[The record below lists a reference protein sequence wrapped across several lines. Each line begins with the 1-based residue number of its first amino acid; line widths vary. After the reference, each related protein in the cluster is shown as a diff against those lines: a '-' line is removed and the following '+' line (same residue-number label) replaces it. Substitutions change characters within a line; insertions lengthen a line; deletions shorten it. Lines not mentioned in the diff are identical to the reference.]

1 MGVRRAFPQLA
12 RRVPPPAGA
21 AVRAGGGRR
30 ARAAR
35 HRAGRRRRS
44 RDDPR
49 GRDPGRAPAPGG
61 PGRRGRGA
69 PRPLARAGP
78 DERGRCAT
86 RRCGSGPRIPRSGAT
101 SRATRSAC
109 STWPPTTWGSRPGT
123 TRCWCST
130 IRIPRARRG
139 LGARGPARRAAT
151 PRSPTTAVTAA
162 NGSGRSG
169 HADFQAASRL
179 PTTYVFPRRAET
191 MTVLRRALVDD
202 PRDATAHA
210 LVGALE
216 LSSGRVE
223 AAIESWDRARGL
235 DPRMAGAASQ
245 PRARPPPR
253 RPARPRAGGPGRGPD
268 RGPVERRGVPRRSTR
283 CSACWAARRR
293 SGWPPSSAIRNRAR
307 CRPRSSSSSP
317 SRGSKPAGS
326 TTPRRLF
333 PGRFFPREE
342 FGTNPRQ
349 VYLEARLQRALALAR
364 EGRREEAL
372 RSAAHLGD
380 AVPGLSFTQD
390 GMDEFLGGARVQYL
404 LGEVLALAGDEAA
417 ARQRWQAAAAG
428 RDRYPHAD
436 AAFVFLA
443 QRRLGIGTDEERRA
457 TPRSHARVVEQSPR
471 LGDELPGRERRR
483 PGLLPAGARARGGS
497 AREAA
502 RGAAA
507 AGQDDVPLPEPRGP
521 GPGHDGTDH

>member
-1 MGVRRAFPQLA
+1 VVSEP
-12 RRVPPPAGA
+12 GA
-21 AVRAGGGRR
+21 LPV
-30 ARAAR
+30 AR
-35 HRAGRRRRS
+35 HPEIAYY
-44 RDDPR
+44 R
-49 GRDPGRAPAPGG
+49 GYCRERLGG
-61 PGRRGRGA
+61 
-69 PRPLARAGP
+69 
-78 DERGRCAT
+78 
-86 RRCGSGPRIPRSGAT
+86 
-101 SRATRSAC
+101 
-109 STWPPTTWGSRPGT
+109 
-123 TRCWCST
+123 
-130 IRIPRARRG
+130 
-139 LGARGPARRAAT
+139 
-151 PRSPTTAVTAA
+151 
-162 NGSGRSG
+162 SG

-216 LSSGRVE
+216 LSSGRVK

-235 DPRMAGAASQ
+235 DPRMAVLHRNLGLALLHDGQ
-245 PRARPPPR
+245 LDRAREVLNEGLTADPSNVEVYLGLDQVLGLLG
-253 RPARPRAGGPGRGPD
+253 RPAAERVAALERHPEPGAMPSALVFKLALARIEAGRFDDAEG
-268 RGPVERRGVPRRSTR
+268 
-283 CSACWAARRR
+283 
-293 SGWPPSSAIRNRAR
+293 
-307 CRPRSSSSSP
+307 
-317 SRGSKPAGS
+317 
-326 TTPRRLF
+326 LF

-349 VYLEARLQRALALAR
+349 VYLEARLQRVLALAR

-404 LGEVLALAGDEAA
+404 LGEALALAGDEAA

-457 TPRSHARVVEQSPR
+457 TLEATLASWNNR
-471 LGDELPGRERRR
+471 LVSGTNFPG
-483 PGLLPAGARARGGS
+483 AN
-497 AREAA
+497 
-502 RGAAA
+502 A
-507 AGQDDVPLPEPRGP
+507 AGQAYFLQALGREAEARAKLREALLLPDKMMSHYLSRAALAP
-521 GPGHDGTDH
+521 DTGTDH